1 MTGAVL
7 QPQGE
12 NAYARDLRAA
22 QSGLSQEAF
31 KSAWTDGRTLSLGQ
45 AIDEALAA
53 AQRPP
58 PASESTAVMAR
69 RNGASLSQRELE
81 IAALVAR
88 GMTNRQIAQQ
98 LVISRRTADR
108 HVSNILNKL
117 GFATR
122 SQISAWTSERRI
134 LTAEVR

>member
-1 MTGAVL
+1 M
-7 QPQGE
+7 E
-12 NAYARDLRAA
+12 
-22 QSGLSQEAF
+22 
-31 KSAWTDGRTLSLGQ
+31 

-117 GFATR
+117 GFTSRGQVAAWIF
-122 SQISAWTSERRI
+122 QHGISPTNS
-134 LTAEVR
+134 